1 MLLPV
6 QPSVIIIKR
15 WHNKGVGKTKTLA
28 EYSPKEWLCP
38 FVRRGHT
45 HSIATEEEA
54 TKPWKKAW
62 GRSTWWKRSCTIIPW
77 PLAAARRACTRRDA
91 LVGVV
96 NGAHHHHRHRHHHR
110 HGVAC
115 VFTQAE
121 ESINHVR
128 ERDGGVR
135 STGRG
140 WNSPLARHPA
150 IRQYKQPA
158 AVDRVRLTTRPTF
171 FFFFS
176 LSFPPPSPTVYRVLV
191 SWEEALCLSRWE
203 GKFRI
208 TSVCDDGK
216 GWRWSVPWLIRKIY
230 FPGFY
235 FSLGEQSLSKNRW
248 TIAMNNTRGAVFIT
262 ILDRRILEMVLDRC
276 ICNRCILMWSLLFE
290 K

>member
-28 EYSPKEWLCP
+28 EYSPKEWVCP

-45 HSIATEEEA
+45 HRIATEEEA

-140 WNSPLARHPA
+140 
-150 IRQYKQPA
+150 
-158 AVDRVRLTTRPTF
+158 
-171 FFFFS
+171 
-176 LSFPPPSPTVYRVLV
+176 
-191 SWEEALCLSRWE
+191 
-203 GKFRI
+203 
-208 TSVCDDGK
+208 
-216 GWRWSVPWLIRKIY
+216 
-230 FPGFY
+230 
-235 FSLGEQSLSKNRW
+235 
-248 TIAMNNTRGAVFIT
+248 
-262 ILDRRILEMVLDRC
+262 
-276 ICNRCILMWSLLFE
+276 
-290 K
+290 